1 MRKRKLGWKAPVML
15 FLVLT
20 LSLQML
26 ELYHQ
31 THGGAGKLLP
41 VLMYHHFEETSKEG
55 TVVSSARFQ
64 EQVAAMHE
72 AGYQAVTIPQVID
85 YVENGTP
92 LPEKPVLI
100 TMDDGYTSNLTIAA
114 PVLEKYGMCAAV
126 FVIGINEGEDAYVHS
141 GEPFWQDR
149 FAYEEAIPWV
159 EKGVIDPQSHTY
171 DMHQL
176 ESYGYSGRD
185 GVLRKNGEGSGDY
198 RRALLADAE
207 ACRQRREGRL
217 PGELNALAYPF
228 GYYSQEADEIMKDAG
243 YDLTV
248 TIDDRPNR
256 LRIGDMNCLRL
267 LGRINVT
274 DRMSGEDLL
283 ARLEQYSSPVNML
296 PRPE

>member
-1 MRKRKLGWKAPVML
+1 MHKRTIGWKAPVMAL
-15 FLVLT
+15 LVLI
-20 LSLQML
+20 LSLQIL

-31 THGGAGKLLP
+31 THGGAGQMLP

-64 EQVAAMHE
+64 EQVAAMYE
-72 AGYQAVTIPQVID
+72 AGYHAVTIPQVID
-85 YVENGTP
+85 YVEKGTP
-92 LPEKPVLI
+92 LPENPVLI

-114 PVLEKYGMCAAV
+114 PVLEKYGMCATV

-141 GEPFWQDR
+141 GEPFWQER

-159 EKGVIDPQSHTY
+159 EKGIIDSQSHTY

-185 GVLRKNGEGSGDY
+185 GTLRKDGESHADY
-198 RRALLADAE
+198 RRALLEDAE
-207 ACRQRREGRL
+207 ACRQRRQGKL
-217 PGELNALAYPF
+217 AGDLNALAYPF
-228 GYYSQEADEIMKDAG
+228 GYYSLEADEIMKEAG
-243 YDLTV
+243 YILTV
-248 TIDDRPNR
+248 TIDNRPNR
-256 LRIGDMNCLRL
+256 LRIGDMDCLRL

-274 DRMSGEDLL
+274 DRMSGQDVVDRL
-283 ARLEQYSSPVNML
+283 AQYSSLRMT